1 MPGPLGQLKCLRA
14 SWADPL
20 GRTYD
25 LTSLAAA
32 PAAAPAMA
40 NAAAAD
46 YTMPQDLTEQ
56 IIQQLWRVDVL
67 APRAAAVNQGC
78 SLAAKRAAAT
88 LSVDDIAAPAA
99 IVNVQHSQPLEPI
112 GPSMADVV
120 KHMCGDGLPLYPPR
134 FYAFDINEPK
144 YLLLDTDWRSLL
156 DQRGS
161 SGWLL
166 GHVMDAYVKTTGLLA
181 VDSPDIKS
189 LMHVSSIS
197 PIEQVYLPTQYL
209 LTDEVLLSPTFVG
222 LHDLFKSADA
232 KMVSTPYAHNFPT

>member
-1 MPGPLGQLKCLRA
+1 MPGPLGQLKRLCA

-46 YTMPQDLTEQ
+46 YTMPQDVTDQ
-56 IIQQLWRVDVL
+56 IMQQLWRVDLL

-78 SLAAKRAAAT
+78 NLAAKRAAAT
-88 LSVDDIAAPAA
+88 LSVDNIAAPAA

-112 GPSMADVV
+112 GPSMADLVE
-120 KHMCGDGLPLYPPR
+120 HMGGDGLPQYPPR
-134 FYAFDINEPK
+134 FYAFDIREPK
-144 YLLLDTDWRSLL
+144 YIILDTDWRSLL

-166 GHVMDAYVKTTGLLA
+166 GHVIDAYVMTTGLLA

-189 LMHVSSIS
+189 LMHGSSIS
-197 PIEQVYLPTQYL
+197 PIKQLYLPTHYL